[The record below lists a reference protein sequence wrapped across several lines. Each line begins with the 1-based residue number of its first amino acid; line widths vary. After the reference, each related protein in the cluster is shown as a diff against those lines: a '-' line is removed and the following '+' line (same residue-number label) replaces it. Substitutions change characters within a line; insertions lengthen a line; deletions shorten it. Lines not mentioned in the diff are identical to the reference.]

1 MLMGT
6 PAPAWRRSMSVT
18 VPLGVPKTWMFV
30 VASMVSAYALA
41 AALGDQ
47 FHVEDH

>member
-1 MLMGT
+1 MLSGT

-18 VPLGVPKTWMFV
+18 VPLCAEDLDVRGRPDRVGVRACCT
-30 VASMVSAYALA
+30 
-41 AALGDQ
+41 LGDE